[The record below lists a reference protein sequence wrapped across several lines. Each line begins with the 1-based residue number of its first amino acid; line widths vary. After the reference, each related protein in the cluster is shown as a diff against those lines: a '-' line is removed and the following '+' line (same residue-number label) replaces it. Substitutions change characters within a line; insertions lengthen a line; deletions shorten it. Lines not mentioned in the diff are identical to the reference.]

1 MFTYVKTCERG
12 RVKVFEQQSRVYYAV
27 FFTVDPD
34 DRVIMELQCISFVVT
49 LINKIFF
56 EVKILF
62 EIGNTCR
69 DYIVMYL
76 Y

>member
-1 MFTYVKTCERG
+1 MFTYVKTCERD
-12 RVKVFEQQSRVYYAV
+12 RVIDIEWSRVYYAV

-62 EIGNTCR
+62 KMAIYMN
-69 DYIVMYL
+69 YSK
-76 Y
+76 